1 MDRYL
6 NWSFDHN
13 YHQEENCDYSKKFFE
28 CLENGRKY
36 AWDSPEL
43 HYSILPNFCFSHK
56 CPNIQNQEQM
66 IVGELE
72 IMRRKD
78 GSVICYHVKYQDS
91 TSGSRICLRY
101 SVSDNLER
109 TMLPFMEI
117 TRSAVHEE
125 TVSFRLEDEKAVLDY
140 GDFSYCTGSFR
151 KQDRQDII
159 QIYSLADSLMENSME
174 KRIFSMVDKSGQVF
188 ENCRITAIGT
198 DKISLGGREEQIS
211 GYCLAG
217 TGYPPSYWWLDTS
230 KRVIVVSTILLTY
243 VLG

>member
-174 KRIFSMVDKSGQVF
+174 NNSPFSQS
-188 ENCRITAIGT
+188 NH
-198 DKISLGGREEQIS
+198 
-211 GYCLAG
+211 
-217 TGYPPSYWWLDTS
+217 
-230 KRVIVVSTILLTY
+230 ILTHINTHTHTHIHSHTHIQTHTTHTHTHSCNFL
-243 VLG
+243 